1 MTEIIKEKLVWSA
14 ETQRSEVVEVFK
26 NLTNPP
32 KWMEEDWLVKSN
44 NLFAVQFFRT
54 KKEAIKFAERCTRS
68 VFYKPTK
75 KLK

>member
-14 ETQRSEVVEVFK
+14 ETQRSEVVKVFK

-32 KWMEEDWLVKSN
+32 KWMKEDWVVRSN

-54 KKEAIKFAERCTRS
+54 KKEAIK
-68 VFYKPTK
+68 
-75 KLK
+75 KLQGK